1 MFVKQNQPTPFW
13 THKDGV
19 IGTAHL
25 NRNWETVDFRPA
37 AMSGPSIS
45 YQTKRERETQTPTVY
60 LMYLPAKGV
69 VGMEPKRLVI
79 WYTITQVQ
87 YLPRLMMVWGEN
99 PQANVEDV
107 PMRPTLEFTTEHHG
121 IALHGFPMS
130 PIMQAVI
137 AEMKQAQDDRV
148 NVILTA
154 GKAFP
159 TDEEIIAAV
168 AGLTGLER
176 RWVRRWAT
184 LRKARTQTA
193 ETMRAM
199 WPNANTERILE
210 RIRMVCVVN
219 KSTTTQ
225 ADEG

>member
-13 THKDGV
+13 THQDGV

-25 NRNWETVDFRPA
+25 NRAGDTVDFRPA

-130 PIMQAVI
+130 TVMQAAV

-148 NVILTA
+148 NALL
-154 GKAFP
+154 KATSTFP
-159 TDEEIIAAV
+159 TDEEIVAGV
-168 AGLTGLER
+168 AGLAGLER

-184 LRKARTQTA
+184 LGKAHTQAAATVR
-193 ETMRAM
+193 MM
-199 WPNANTERILE
+199 WPNVNTERVLE
-210 RIRMVCVVN
+210 RIRVVCVVEESHDGN
-219 KSTTTQ
+219 TTT
-225 ADEG
+225 